1 MRFIDFLRTTVLACA
16 AAATVLGALAIREVA
31 LEGDTALLVFALS
44 WWALATVVGVWLG
57 RERSIL
63 PAISRL
69 LAGARSASTLPEQA
83 KPGRVAA
90 NRLWPLFA
98 LLVVSAG
105 LGWLFP
111 QIPAIAAGF
120 PTMWALYWRRQE
132 SAVTAIED
140 RDGVAFYVEQTAPWK
155 PIQLVRT
162 PGYRRIGP
170 PSGEGLR

>member
-1 MRFIDFLRTTVLACA
+1 MRFIDFLRTTVLACGG
-16 AAATVLGALAIREVA
+16 AATVLGLLAIREVA
-31 LEGDTALLVFALS
+31 LEGDTALLVFSLG
-44 WWALATVVGVWLG
+44 WWAVATMVGVWLG
-57 RERSIL
+57 RERHML
-63 PAISRL
+63 PAVARL
-69 LAGARSASTLPEQA
+69 RAGARSTSSLPEQA
-83 KPGRVAA
+83 RPGRVVA

-120 PTMWALYWRRQE
+120 LTIWALYWRRQE
-132 SAVTAIED
+132 AAVTAIED
-140 RDGVAFYVEQTAPWK
+140 RDGVAFYVERTAPWK

-162 PGYRRIGP
+162 PGYRRIGA